1 MSTIYDV
8 AKAAQVSP
16 KTVSRVLNGDAP
28 VGKKTRQAVEKAMAE
43 LGYVPSSAA
52 RTMRSHRSGLI
63 GLVTGA
69 ISLSPQDPSNSGL
82 PDIFI
87 VQGVQQGLN
96 GSGKTLLISDTGG
109 QSDRVPGLMRTFVE
123 HRVEGIIYVADHHR
137 RITLPP
143 LVGSSRV
150 VLANCYDDAGTP
162 AVVPD
167 DRGGQYRL
175 VREIISKGHRRI
187 AYLTLAEQLDA
198 TRLRTA
204 GYRAALEEAGIAY
217 DPELVVPAD
226 TVDEDTEAQAACL
239 WAALDAVLSR
249 SEPPTAICCGND
261 RMAMRAYGMLRS
273 RGLELPDD
281 IAVAGYDDY
290 RAISD
295 SLFPRLTTVELPYV
309 KMGKRAAERLLSAVA
324 DTEPHSPAPETIGGD
339 VIWRESVAPLGS
351 GAPRKTRSHQREELQ

>member
-8 AKAAQVSP
+8 AKAANVSP

-28 VGKKTRQAVEKAMAE
+28 VGKKTREAVEKAIND

-69 ISLSPQDPSNSGL
+69 ISLSPQNPVMSGL

-109 QSDRVPGLMRTFVE
+109 RSDRIPSLMRTFVE
-123 HRVEGIIYVADHHR
+123 HRVEGIIYVADYHR
-137 RITLPP
+137 KVALPP
-143 LVGSSRV
+143 LVGTPRV
-150 VLANCYDDAGTP
+150 VLANCYDEAGTP

-167 DRGGQYRL
+167 DHGGQYRL
-175 VREIISKGHRRI
+175 VREIIAKGHRRI
-187 AYLTLAEQLDA
+187 AYLTLADHLDA
-198 TRLRTA
+198 TPLRTA

-217 DPELVVPAD
+217 DPALVVPAD
-226 TVDEDTEAQAACL
+226 TADDDTEAQAVCL
-239 WAALDAVLSR
+239 WDALDAVLSLADA
-249 SEPPTAICCGND
+249 PTAICCGND

-273 RGLELPDD
+273 RGVELPDD

-295 SLFPRLTTVELPYV
+295 SLFPRLTTVELPYLE
-309 KMGKRAAERLLSAVA
+309 MGKRAAERLLSVVA
-324 DTEPHSPAPETIGGD
+324 DTEPYSPTPEIVGGE
-339 VIWRESVAPLGS
+339 VIWRESVPPFEPRAPG
-351 GAPRKTRSHQREELQ
+351 KTPSHQREELQ